1 MLFPL
6 LDRGTKQTQCKIYCV
21 ATEAQS
27 RLARLYERL
36 QSIEVRLEREMR
48 RRGFDPAQVD
58 TTALPAALAIL
69 AADREGIRKE
79 LEEIQT
85 EINSNHQDSEPT

>member
-1 MLFPL
+1 M
-6 LDRGTKQTQCKIYCV
+6 V
-21 ATEAQS
+21 TEAQS
-27 RLARLYERL
+27 RLARLNERL
-36 QSIEVRLEREMR
+36 QSIEARLDREMR

-69 AADREGIRKE
+69 AAERQEIRRE

-85 EINSNHQDSEPT
+85 EINSNPK